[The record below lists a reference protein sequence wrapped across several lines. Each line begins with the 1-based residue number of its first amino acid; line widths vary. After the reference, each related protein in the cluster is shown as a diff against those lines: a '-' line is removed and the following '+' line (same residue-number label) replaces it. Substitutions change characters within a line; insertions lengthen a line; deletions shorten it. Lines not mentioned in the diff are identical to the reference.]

1 MIYEPETKNL
11 WSTDS
16 DVTTITNITNMS
28 KHIFLYTLDSGVG
41 GVAQNNHLIMCTL
54 ARLGYQVT
62 CVQPPAYDDRVISFQ
77 KQLGIQHLW
86 VEAKNKNNSRGFD
99 VESWQ
104 PTLTNSSPKPL
115 LIICSNTHPF
125 ANFAVKQIA
134 IQLGIPYIVIEN
146 LVVQDMALRFVEYL
160 DELSHHYIQAKSVIA
175 VSYDDLGL
183 LHKLFKLPKNKGK
196 VIYYGRPVEYF
207 TPCDFGVRDRLRQSL
222 NIPTNAVVC
231 FTTARIE
238 LRKGYHYQLEA
249 IKQLMFS
256 PVWNQLYFVW
266 AGGGI
271 FEPQLEKE
279 LQQAVEQLG
288 ITDHV
293 KFLGQV
299 ANISEWL
306 NISDIFILPSVAEA
320 FGMSIAEAMAKGLP
334 VIATAVG
341 GIPEV
346 LGNTGKLLP
355 DPNIDSPATVRELV
369 KTIQDWVMNPQ
380 LRHDL
385 GQVCQQRAEKMFR
398 EEQSMKQ
405 VIEIIERTLML
416 SDGVSHEYYN

>member
-11 WSTDS
+11 WSTDF
-16 DVTTITNITNMS
+16 DVTTITNMS
-28 KHIFLYTLDSGVG
+28 KHIFLYTLDPGVG

-62 CVQPPAYDDRVISFQ
+62 CVQPPAYDDRVINFQ

-104 PTLTNSSPKPL
+104 PTLINSSPKPS

-125 ANFAVKQIA
+125 ASFAVKQIA
-134 IQLGIPYIVIEN
+134 IPLGIPYIVIEN
-146 LVVQDMALRFVEYL
+146 LVLPDMALRFVEYL

-175 VSYDDLGL
+175 VSYDDLGV
-183 LHKLFKLPKNKGK
+183 LHRLFKLPKNKGK

-222 NIPTNAVVC
+222 NIPTDAVVC
-231 FTTARIE
+231 FTAARIE
-238 LRKGYHYQLEA
+238 LRKGYQYQLEA
-249 IKQLMFS
+249 IKQLMLS
-256 PVWNQLYFVW
+256 SVWSQLYFVW

-279 LQQAVEQLG
+279 LQQAVEQLE
-288 ITDHV
+288 ITDKI

-299 ANISEWL
+299 TNVSEWL
-306 NISDIFILPSVAEA
+306 DTSDIFILPSVSEA

-355 DPNIDSPATVRELV
+355 DPNIDSQATVRELV
-369 KTIQDWVMNPQ
+369 TTIQDWVMTPQ

-385 GQVCQQRAEKMFR
+385 GQHCKQRAEEMFR
-398 EEQSMKQ
+398 EERSMKEVLE
-405 VIEIIERTLML
+405 VIERVLLL
-416 SDGVSHEYYN
+416 SEDTSHEY

>member
-1 MIYEPETKNL
+1 VIYEPETKNL